1 MAIHIRRQAVIAALG
16 SAATCQKGGSYA
28 KSLRHPLDAGF
39 PCYAVVVSSPV
50 GERGRTAQSITNG
63 AYLRQYFESQPA
75 HYPACCHQPV
85 RNWLRRI
92 LPWRLSR
99 VSTVR
104 HTEGR
109 M

>member
-1 MAIHIRRQAVIAALG
+1 MPNLCVIRLMSAFLVMLLSSAVQLASAEERLNQSRMALTFDSTLNRNLPIIQRV
-16 SAATCQKGGSYA
+16 
-28 KSLRHPLDAGF
+28 
-39 PCYAVVVSSPV
+39 
-50 GERGRTAQSITNG
+50 
-63 AYLRQYFESQPA
+63 
-75 HYPACCHQPV
+75 CHQPV